1 MDNLTIKKLRLL
13 VESDKWDAIEPFVD
27 KIVEKWNKVE
37 VKRESEFETLWE
49 LAKREGKIEGVRE
62 FISSIEEIA
71 SNVN

>member
-1 MDNLTIKKLRLL
+1 M
-13 VESDKWDAIEPFVD
+13 ESDKWDAIEPFVD